1 IEAGDLVAAGEMVQR
16 VAELVPDHPQIAQ
29 VAEALRLAHER
40 KAAADAAERLR
51 REVEALVR
59 SASAH
64 LEAGADSA
72 AGLSAALTDVTRAL
86 ELDPASADAASV
98 KGAIDA
104 AIAARRE
111 AARMRATIDNAGR
124 RFANG
129 KHQAAIKLLEEFD
142 PPDQPDIVRAL
153 GQLRTALQ
161 VIEEKRRADQERL
174 ERQQRAAALL
184 NDARTALQER
194 RFDDALQMLASAE
207 EVEATAAD
215 VAALR
220 AEVIRE
226 QAVARQRAEIDAIVA
241 QLDDQLSGGDLDAA
255 RELLTSATALSATDE
270 AVV

>member
-1 IEAGDLVAAGEMVQR
+1 CSSDRAQAAEAARAAAEARKRECQQTLDAAAGRIEAGDLVAAGELVQR
-16 VAELVPDHPQIAQ
+16 ASELVPGHPQIAQ
-29 VAEALRLAHER
+29 VTDALRLARER
-40 KAAADAAERLR
+40 KEAAEAAERLR

-59 SASAH
+59 SASAR
-64 LEAGADSA
+64 LEASGDNA
-72 AGLSAALTDVTRAL
+72 AGLSAALSDVNRAL
-86 ELDPASADAASV
+86 ELDPSNAEAASG
-98 KGAIDA
+98 KRGIDA

-111 AARMRATIDNAGR
+111 AARVRAAIDNAGR

-161 VIEEKRRADQERL
+161 VIEEKRRAEQERL
-174 ERQQRAAALL
+174 ERQQRAAALV

-226 QAVARQRAEIDAIVA
+226 QAV
-241 QLDDQLSGGDLDAA
+241 G
-255 RELLTSATALSATDE
+255 
-270 AVV
+270 